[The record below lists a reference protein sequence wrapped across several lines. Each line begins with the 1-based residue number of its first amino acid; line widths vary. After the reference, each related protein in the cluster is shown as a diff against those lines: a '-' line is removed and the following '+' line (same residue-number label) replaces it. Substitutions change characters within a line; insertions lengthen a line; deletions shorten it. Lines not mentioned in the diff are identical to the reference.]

1 MEFSPPSIQDILLK
15 TLQDFMTSNLLMI
28 VLFFLTIIII
38 FLLIRELLTWYW
50 KIDKIVNILERIEIG
65 VDFLATNVDQNN
77 KIEEEDETVFT
88 EKPVEETKAQDPNK

>member
-1 MEFSPPSIQDILLK
+1 MELSPPSIQDILLK

-28 VLFFLTIIII
+28 VLFFLAIIII

-77 KIEEEDETVFT
+77 KIEEEDETVFI